1 MSGNEHLQ
9 KIIGRYGLAPMAGY
23 TDSSFR
29 SICRSFGASF
39 TITEMVS
46 AKALRFGDKKSLL
59 LMHFTE
65 TERPIGIQLF
75 GSDPAD
81 FSYAASMVE
90 EMFRPDFIDIN
101 MGCPAPKITGS
112 GAGSKLMENEILA
125 ARIIEETAK
134 SISVPVTAKIRLGY
148 HTITAPS
155 VARALEDSGASI
167 LFVHGRTRDQMYH
180 PPVDLEG
187 ISEVKRSVSI
197 PVYGNGDIQ
206 SKEDAE
212 KMILTTSCDGIL
224 VGRGALGNAS
234 IFSDI
239 NKDFAGNAPP
249 FTTLEDKLAI
259 LLEQAKASVAE
270 KGEYIGIRE
279 MRKHAPYYFKGVN
292 NAAAIR
298 NACVSISTY
307 KDLEDLCHTVSIS
320 GYARKKEGI

>member
-1 MSGNEHLQ
+1 MSDNEYLQ
-9 KIIGRYGLAPMAGY
+9 NIIGRYGLAPMAGY

-29 SICRSFGASF
+29 TICRSFGASF

-59 LMHFTE
+59 LMNFSE

-81 FSYAASMVE
+81 FSYAAPMVE
-90 EMFRPDFIDIN
+90 EMFHPDFIDIN

-112 GAGSKLMENEILA
+112 GAGSKLMDNESLA
-125 ARIIEETAK
+125 SRIVEETVK
-134 SISVPVTAKIRLGY
+134 VVSVPVTAKIRLGY
-148 HTITAPS
+148 HSITAPS
-155 VARALEDSGASI
+155 VARALEASGASI

-212 KMILTTSCDGIL
+212 RMLSVTSCDGIL
-224 VGRGALGNAS
+224 IGRGALGNPN
-234 IFSDI
+234 IFNEI
-239 NKDFAGNAPP
+239 NLDYTETVPP
-249 FTTLEDKLAI
+249 FQSLQDKLDI
-259 LLEQAKASVAE
+259 LLQQAKASVTE

-292 NAAAIR
+292 NASAIR
-298 NACVSISTY
+298 NACVNISTY
-307 KDLEDLCHTVSIS
+307 QDLEDLCKTVIDA
-320 GYARKKEGI
+320 GYAR